1 MNMELSLKDRILVKG
16 LMIFVTLGIVFEP
29 IISRLPDIVTY
40 IDISILT
47 VWIVVEYVRIE
58 KLYRIHGKEN
68 VRKALFRYYD
78 SDYKYD
84 VIFCLVGLGICWYY
98 NDGQWWFLLLF
109 LFASTIAR
117 FIEPLKRMLRR

>member
-1 MNMELSLKDRILVKG
+1 MELSLKDRILVKG

-58 KLYRIHGKEN
+58 KLYRIRSKEN

-98 NDGQWWFLLLF
+98 NDGQWWFLLLI
-109 LFASTIAR
+109 LAGSTIAR
-117 FIEPLKRMLRR
+117 FSEPLKRMLRR

>member
-1 MNMELSLKDRILVKG
+1 MELSLKDRILVKG

-29 IISRLPDIVTY
+29 IISRLPDIVTS
-40 IDISILT
+40 IDIIILT
-47 VWIVVEYVRIE
+47 LWTVVGYVRIK

-68 VRKALFRYYD
+68 IEKALFRYYD
-78 SDYKYD
+78 SFYKYD

-98 NDGQWWFLLLF
+98 NDGQWWFLLLI
-109 LFASTIAR
+109 LVVSTIAR

>member
-1 MNMELSLKDRILVKG
+1 MNMELSLKDRIIIKG

-84 VIFCLVGLGICWYY
+84 VIFCLLGLGICWYY
-98 NDGQWWFLLLF
+98 NDGQWWFLLLI
-109 LFASTIAR
+109 LAGSTIAR
-117 FIEPLKRMLRR
+117 FIEPLKGMLRR